1 MLSPDGRYIAAR
13 SVDGQKL
20 WIFDTQTQKWS
31 ELAQESVN
39 AVQWSPKG
47 DAIYFDTQSSAD
59 PAVFRIR
66 LADRKLE
73 KIASLKGFRRVVL
86 PYQGWIGLTPE
97 ESPLLMRDT
106 GTQEV
111 YALDF
116 EEP

>member
-1 MLSPDGRYIAAR
+1 MLSPILANYNRANPQFQLSLTCPFSAR
-13 SVDGQKL
+13 DS
-20 WIFDTQTQKWS
+20 
-31 ELAQESVN
+31 
-39 AVQWSPKG
+39 
-47 DAIYFDTQSSAD
+47 IYFDTQSSAD

-73 KIASLKGFRRVVL
+73 KIASLKSFRRVVL